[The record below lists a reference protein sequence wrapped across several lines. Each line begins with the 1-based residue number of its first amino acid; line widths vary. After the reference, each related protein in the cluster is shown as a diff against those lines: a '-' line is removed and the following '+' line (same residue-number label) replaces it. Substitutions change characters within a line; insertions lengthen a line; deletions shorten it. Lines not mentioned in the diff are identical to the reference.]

1 MNLKHYFL
9 DYGKGG
15 VNMPDVK
22 LDKEQQFGEF
32 INNNDVL
39 ECGRGI
45 FPIVPEVKTRFI
57 TGGDNNVCKTSND

>member
-1 MNLKHYFL
+1 
-9 DYGKGG
+9 
-15 VNMPDVK
+15 MPDVK

-57 TGGDNNVCKTSND
+57 TGGDNNGCKTSND